1 MGRKP
6 GETRDEGFG
15 QSARVLIDDVIEMM
29 GYLYRYSVIGDP
41 YSQAT
46 CDWEAGASKSIHIL

>member
-6 GETRDEGFG
+6 GETRGEGFG
-15 QSARVLIDDVIEMM
+15 PSARVLIDGVIEMM

-46 CDWEAGASKSIHIL
+46 M

>member
-6 GETRDEGFG
+6 GETRGEGFG
-15 QSARVLIDDVIEMM
+15 PSALVLIDGVIEMM

-46 CDWEAGASKSIHIL
+46 M